1 MKAGIGSAYIK
12 FTSLPLC
19 SFCIPLIMIIKGY
32 FNLRDPLSYE
42 ESMRTVLSLGDFQ
55 TNEEGWNLYMCL
67 FFKYLFAQKPSP
79 QTWDTLF
86 FTSSYI

>member
-32 FNLRDPLSYE
+32 FNLRDPLSYK

-79 QTWDTLF
+79 QT
-86 FTSSYI
+86 